1 MKIITITLNPAIDK
15 TIEVPNLNLEQL
27 NKVEAMRSDVGGKGI
42 NVSRVLK
49 ALGSDSLAMGFA
61 AGNAGQF
68 ILQGLTSQ
76 GIDHDFIT
84 VEGETRTN
92 LKVFDRSTTQITEI
106 NEPGPPVN
114 EDQLEAFE
122 EHLKSQV
129 TSETLVVLSGSI
141 PKTLPSSTYA
151 VLIKMI
157 KEQGAKVFLD
167 ADGEVFRAAVN
178 ERPNF
183 IKPNK
188 DELERFFGKKLIT
201 DEDVIEAIR
210 YFVELGVEHVFITMG
225 KEGSYYGSKEHFY
238 KMLPL
243 KVLAHSSVGAGDAFV
258 AAVTHAISKGVDL
271 ETMLKLAVATSAGAV
286 TTVGTNPASAEWIDA
301 HIGQVKLQR
310 LGGI

>member
-61 AGNAGQF
+61 GGNAGQF
-68 ILQGLTSQ
+68 ILQGLSSQ
-76 GIDHDFIT
+76 GIVHDFIT

-92 LKVFDRSTTQITEI
+92 LKVFDQSTTQITEI
-106 NEPGPPVN
+106 NEPGPDVR
-114 EDQLEAFE
+114 DA
-122 EHLKSQV
+122 HLNDLKERLKRQM

-151 VLIKMI
+151 ELIKMI

-167 ADGEVFRAAVN
+167 ADGEVFKTAVG

-188 DELERFFGKKLIT
+188 DELERYFGKKLIT
-201 DEDVIEAIR
+201 EDDILEAIR
-210 YFVELGVEHVFITMG
+210 YFVEIGVEHVFITMG

-238 KMLPL
+238 KMSPL
-243 KVLAHSSVGAGDAFV
+243 KVRAHSSVGAGDAFV
-258 AAVTHAISKGVDL
+258 AAVTHAVSKDEDL
-271 ETMLKLAVATSAGAV
+271 ENMLRLAVATSAGAV

>member
-15 TIEVPNLNLEQL
+15 TIEVLDFKLEQL

-49 ALGSDSLAMGFA
+49 ALGSESLAMGFA
-61 AGNAGQF
+61 AGNAGQV

-114 EDQLEAFE
+114 EEQLETFE
-122 EHLKSQV
+122 ERLKSQM

-157 KEQGAKVFLD
+157 KEQGAKLFLD
-167 ADGEVFRAAVN
+167 ADGEVFRAAVD

-188 DELERFFGKKLIT
+188 DELERYFGKKLIT

-210 YFVELGVEHVFITMG
+210 YFVELGIEQVFITMG

-238 KMLPL
+238 KMSPL
-243 KVLAHSSVGAGDAFV
+243 KVQAHSSVGAGDAFV

>member
-61 AGNAGQF
+61 GGNAGQF
-68 ILQGLTSQ
+68 ILQGLSSQ
-76 GIDHDFIT
+76 GIVHDFIT

-92 LKVFDRSTTQITEI
+92 LKVFDQSTTQITEI
-106 NEPGPPVN
+106 NEPGPDVR
-114 EDQLEAFE
+114 DA
-122 EHLKSQV
+122 HLSDLKERLKRQM

-151 VLIKMI
+151 ELIKMI

-167 ADGEVFRAAVN
+167 ADGEVFRTAVG

-183 IKPNK
+183 IKPNN
-188 DELERFFGKKLIT
+188 DELERYFGKKLNT
-201 DEDVIEAIR
+201 EDDILEAIR

-238 KMLPL
+238 KMSPL
-243 KVLAHSSVGAGDAFV
+243 KVQAHSSVGAGDAFV
-258 AAVTHAISKGVDL
+258 AAVTHAVSKDEDL
-271 ETMLKLAVATSAGAV
+271 ENMLRLAVATSAGAV
-286 TTVGTNPASAEWIDA
+286 TTVGTNPASAEWIDT
-301 HIGQVKLQR
+301 HIDQVKLQR

>member
-15 TIEVPNLNLEQL
+15 TIEVLDFKLEQL

-49 ALGSDSLAMGFA
+49 ALGSESLAMGFA
-61 AGNAGQF
+61 AGNAGQV

-114 EDQLEAFE
+114 EEQLETFE
-122 EHLKSQV
+122 ERLKSQM

-157 KEQGAKVFLD
+157 KEQGAKLFLD
-167 ADGEVFRAAVN
+167 ADGEVFRAAVD

-188 DELERFFGKKLIT
+188 DELERYFGKKLIT

-210 YFVELGVEHVFITMG
+210 YFVGLGIEQVFITMG

-238 KMLPL
+238 KMSPL
-243 KVLAHSSVGAGDAFV
+243 KVQAHSSVGAGDAFV